1 MDHRDTAVDSCAT
14 RVGRRS
20 IRSASSTRC
29 CWRERGRR
37 FASPWP
43 EAAWRSSWLS
53 RRRLYSF
60 TAPSRYAGKLASV
73 SSFSVIRASTNLSGY
88 ISCFPM
94 SAFRSRPLPSA
105 FLPSIS
111 IPETMAPRL
120 CVRQSRRCPPR
131 PLRSGDGGPYEAR
144 PRSAP
149 GHFIAN
155 RSADESRNGQSE
167 AMLLGFDIAAT
178 LDLVLAIPHRRRP
191 FFTWPVVI
199 FVELLRF
206 TPLLVEIF
214 FLYFVLSQ
222 QLAYDRLLSISRPSA
237 RKSTELVST
246 GSGRP
251 RSPRVWMSSP
261 LSRILSCRRRSV
273 SSCWRLIISLAL
285 SRTRRCFRPL
295 AGNQAGRRAPG
306 RRNLLLH
313 RADNPDGPRFSYQ
326 EPRFGR
332 INRGGRSTEENF
344 DDA

>member
-20 IRSASSTRC
+20 ICSASSTRC

-73 SSFSVIRASTNLSGY
+73 SSFSV
-88 ISCFPM
+88 M

-111 IPETMAPRL
+111 IPEPMAPRS

-167 AMLLGFDIAAT
+167 AILLGFDIAAT
-178 LDLVLAIPHRRRP
+178 LDLVLAIPHRRGP
-191 FFTWPVVI
+191 FFRWPVVI

-246 GSGRP
+246 GGGRP

-261 LSRILSCRRRSV
+261 LSRILSYRRRSV
-273 SSCWRLIISLAL
+273 SSCWRVIISLAF

-306 RRNLLLH
+306 RRKLLLH
-313 RADNPDGPRFSYQ
+313 RADGPRFSYQ

-344 DDA
+344 DDS